1 MGLFQAFYDEA
12 LRDFTPW
19 LILAALAARAVVRS
33 ADPRRMRVTMFFLA
47 IHVVLVVTTA
57 VLASLG
63 ADATRD
69 VHLAA
74 ALVAGMAG
82 VSIAGALIFKA
93 ALPRLRISTPQILQD
108 VVIAGTGLV
117 TLLLIASRSGINL
130 SGIVATSAVL
140 TAVIGLSLQDTLGNI
155 LGGLALQT
163 DDSIRVG
170 DWVKVGDVV
179 GRVVDIRWRYTAIE
193 TRNWETVVLP
203 NSVLLKNQVI
213 VLGRRSGQPL
223 QWRRWVWFNVDFRH
237 APTDVIQTVE
247 TALRSSPIQ
256 NVAAEPAPQC
266 IVMDFTESW
275 GRYAARYWLTDL
287 AHDDGTDNLVRQ
299 RIYFALQRAGVQ
311 LSIPAHAVFVTEDTG
326 ERRAEKSKTES
337 QRREKALASVDL
349 FANMSDE
356 DRHHLAT
363 SLKYAPFTKG
373 EALTKQGAK
382 AHWLYII
389 SKGEC
394 SVRVA
399 AKSGEKEV
407 ARLSGGQ
414 FFGEMSLLTGA
425 ERSATVVALSDV
437 ECWRLDREVFKE
449 LLDRRPEVAEDVAEI
464 LATRQIGL
472 DAARQE
478 LDAESRTS
486 LMAERKQDI
495 VDKIRS
501 FFGVG

>member
-1 MGLFQAFYDEA
+1 
-12 LRDFTPW
+12 
-19 LILAALAARAVVRS
+19 
-33 ADPRRMRVTMFFLA
+33 
-47 IHVVLVVTTA
+47 
-57 VLASLG
+57 
-63 ADATRD
+63 
-69 VHLAA
+69 
-74 ALVAGMAG
+74 
-82 VSIAGALIFKA
+82 
-93 ALPRLRISTPQILQD
+93 
-108 VVIAGTGLV
+108 
-117 TLLLIASRSGINL
+117 
-130 SGIVATSAVL
+130 
-140 TAVIGLSLQDTLGNI
+140 
-155 LGGLALQT
+155 
-163 DDSIRVG
+163 
-170 DWVKVGDVV
+170 
-179 GRVVDIRWRYTAIE
+179 
-193 TRNWETVVLP
+193 
-203 NSVLLKNQVI
+203 
-213 VLGRRSGQPL
+213 
-223 QWRRWVWFNVDFRH
+223 
-237 APTDVIQTVE
+237 
-247 TALRSSPIQ
+247 
-256 NVAAEPAPQC
+256 
-266 IVMDFTESW
+266 
-275 GRYAARYWLTDL
+275 
-287 AHDDGTDNLVRQ
+287 
-299 RIYFALQRAGVQ
+299 
-311 LSIPAHAVFVTEDTG
+311 
-326 ERRAEKSKTES
+326 
-337 QRREKALASVDL
+337 
-349 FANMSDE
+349 MSDE